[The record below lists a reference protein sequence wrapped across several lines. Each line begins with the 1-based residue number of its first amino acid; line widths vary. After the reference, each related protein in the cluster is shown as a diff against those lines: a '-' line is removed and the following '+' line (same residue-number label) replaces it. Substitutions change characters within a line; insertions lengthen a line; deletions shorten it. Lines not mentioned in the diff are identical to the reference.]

1 MPSRMGQKY
10 PRDEEGFKMFLV
22 EHLRRRPRMEVRDV
36 YKLLYQG
43 VFGVAHI
50 MGEEAWE
57 RLREEAERVAP
68 MDSVDEPLVEPVSV
82 DGRLVRVNLRPY
94 IRQGGD
100 LRALYRAMLESSK
113 HEGDPAE
120 FVSLWGMFKEAAAEL
135 ELDFDDETIRL
146 YDRSLKEK
154 GPEPRHHSA
163 AYREAYYP
171 AYRVVMRRIFEQYA
185 EFSS

>member
-1 MPSRMGQKY
+1 M
-10 PRDEEGFKMFLV
+10 DEESFRAFLI
-22 EHLRRRPRMEVRDV
+22 EHLWRYPCMEVRDV

-50 MGEEAWE
+50 MGEKAWE
-57 RLREEAERVAP
+57 RLREESERVAG
-68 MDSVDEPLVEPVSV
+68 MDHRDEPLVEPVSV
-82 DGRLVRVNLRPY
+82 DGSLVRVNLRPY
-94 IRQGGD
+94 VSQGGD
-100 LRALYRAMLESSK
+100 LRALYRAMLESSE
-113 HEGDPAE
+113 HEGDPTE

-146 YDRSLKEK
+146 YDRSLEEK

-171 AYRVVMRRIFEQYA
+171 AYRVVMLRMFEA
-185 EFSS
+185 CTGFSS

>member
-1 MPSRMGQKY
+1 MRQHEM
-10 PRDEEGFKMFLV
+10 DEESFRAFLI

-50 MGEEAWE
+50 MGEKAWE
-57 RLREEAERVAP
+57 RLKEEAERVAQ
-68 MDSVDEPLVEPVSV
+68 MDYLDEPLVEPVSV
-82 DGRLVRVNLRPY
+82 DGGVVRVNLRPY

-100 LRALYRAMLESSK
+100 LGALYRAMLESSV

-120 FVSLWGMFKEAAAEL
+120 FASLWGVFKEAAAEL
-135 ELDFDDETIRL
+135 KLDFDDETIRL
-146 YDRSLKEK
+146 YDRSLEEK

-171 AYRVVMRRIFEQYA
+171 AYRVVMRRMFEEYTG
-185 EFSS
+185 FSS

>member
-1 MPSRMGQKY
+1 MRQHEM
-10 PRDEEGFKMFLV
+10 DEESFRAFLF

-43 VFGVAHI
+43 VFGVAHL

-57 RLREEAERVAP
+57 RLREEAERVAQ
-68 MDSVDEPLVEPVSV
+68 MDHLDEPLVEAVSV
-82 DGRLVRVNLRPY
+82 DGGLVRVNLRPY

-100 LRALYRAMLESSK
+100 LRALYRAMLESSE
-113 HEGDPAE
+113 HEGDPTE
-120 FVSLWGMFKEAAAEL
+120 FASLWGLFKEAAAEL
-135 ELDFDDETIRL
+135 KLDTDDETIRL
-146 YDRSLKEK
+146 YDRSLEEK

-171 AYRVVMRRIFEQYA
+171 AYRVVMRRMFEEYTG
-185 EFSS
+185 FSS